1 MNIQTSQLTD
11 INRIFSNYAFKNV
24 SQKPAEQKVENA
36 QEQTKREDIK
46 LIEND
51 LFSKIDIEDI
61 RKSAAQIGEELSDED
76 IKYGLTYGRSVLA
89 DFSA

>member
-11 INRIFSNYAFKNV
+11 INRIFSNHAFKNV
-24 SQKPAEQKVENA
+24 SQKPAEQKAENT

-51 LFSKIDIEDI
+51 LFSKIDVEDI